1 MQSHYT
7 IMAIK
12 ENKTY
17 DLFMS
22 YFKQSEMFLFVSIT
36 VLSDNGIEIKVWK
49 VKKCFIIVY
58 HTLT

>member
-1 MQSHYT
+1 MQLHYT

-12 ENKTY
+12 KQKTY

-49 VKKCFIIVY
+49 VK
-58 HTLT
+58 